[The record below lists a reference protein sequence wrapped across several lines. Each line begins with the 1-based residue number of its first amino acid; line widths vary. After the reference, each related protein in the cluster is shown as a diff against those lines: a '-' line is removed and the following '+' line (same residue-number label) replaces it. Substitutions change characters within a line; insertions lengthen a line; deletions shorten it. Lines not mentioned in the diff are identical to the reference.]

1 MRRNILAA
9 VALALAML
17 PAACGDDADEPS
29 PSPTPAP
36 ESTTAEDG
44 GTESPS
50 PSISEPEPEP
60 EPTSWPTDDVSA
72 PFSGTVPPV
81 PILLDLRVGSHPE
94 DGYDRVAFEFDSL
107 PGYEIGYRTDI
118 VYDGSGDSVDLP
130 GDAFIQLVFNPAQAH
145 DDQGDPTLTDP
156 PTDPV
161 TVDAGTLE
169 AYLLNGDFEGS
180 VSVALGLD
188 EKAGFHVDDFE
199 AENGNYV
206 VYIDIAR

>member
-1 MRRNILAA
+1 MGRKILAA
-9 VALALAML
+9 VALVLAML
-17 PAACGDDADEPS
+17 PAACGDDDSEEPS
-29 PSPTPAP
+29 PSPTTAPETTEPQDGDTTTPAP
-36 ESTTAEDG
+36 PAT
-44 GTESPS
+44 
-50 PSISEPEPEP
+50 EPETP
-60 EPTSWPTDDVSA
+60 SWPTDDVSA

-81 PILLDLRVGSHPE
+81 PVLVDLRVGSHPE
-94 DGYDRVAFEFDSL
+94 DGYDRVAFEFDVL

-118 VYDGSGDSVDLP
+118 VYDGSGEPVDLP

-145 DDQGDPTLTDP
+145 DDQGEPTLSSP

-169 AYLLNGDFEGS
+169 AYVLNGDFEGY

-188 EKAGFHVDDFE
+188 EQAGFRVDDFQ

-206 VYIDIAR
+206 VYIDIAIE